1 MQIGD
6 SVVIQC
12 TLVALTTL
20 DKVKKW
26 GKRLMVFTKI
36 MQCCRETFTDFLH
49 RFTSAI
55 NREISNLDVKK
66 VPIEILAVEMLNVQ
80 SS

>member
-1 MQIGD
+1 
-6 SVVIQC
+6 
-12 TLVALTTL
+12 
-20 DKVKKW
+20 
-26 GKRLMVFTKI
+26 MVFTKI

-49 RFTSAI
+49 RFISAI
-55 NREISNLDVKK
+55 NKEISNLDVKK